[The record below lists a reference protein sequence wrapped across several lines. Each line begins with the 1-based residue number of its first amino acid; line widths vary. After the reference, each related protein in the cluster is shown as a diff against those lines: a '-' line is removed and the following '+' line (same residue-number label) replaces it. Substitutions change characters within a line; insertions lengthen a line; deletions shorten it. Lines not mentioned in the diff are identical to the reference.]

1 VIHAIS
7 GCDTV
12 SAVYR
17 QGKHNTFN
25 LVHKKHEFDMFK
37 IFNSPDSSHDEIQ
50 KAGETFLLKLYGA
63 RNHWT
68 SLYAYRYIA
77 YKKGISLTS
86 LASSL
91 QLAAF
96 PPTSAAAKQHSY
108 RTYLAVQE
116 WTGNYLQPTELGWKL
131 ENNIFL
137 PVETEHTIAP
147 DTLLNMISCS
157 CKANGCGATCICRKM
172 RVHCS
177 TLCTKCS
184 GKTCHNAAPANQCWM

>member
-1 VIHAIS
+1 
-7 GCDTV
+7 
-12 SAVYR
+12 
-17 QGKHNTFN
+17 
-25 LVHKKHEFDMFK
+25 MFK